1 MLAKRHSERAID
13 NPDFQ
18 YILDQQVLAED
29 IRSEEIVSLNEAE
42 RRAEREQQEAYY
54 LAIENAR
61 RGAKG
66 QTLLSSLDELLD
78 EESSDTEEVA
88 ENTVTDSSALQES
101 SADTIESDEDSS
113 DSDDEPDALAIETA
127 RILAD
132 AINLRSPAVVQRM
145 NP

>member
-1 MLAKRHSERAID
+1 M
-13 NPDFQ
+13 
-18 YILDQQVLAED
+18 
-29 IRSEEIVSLNEAE
+29 
-42 RRAEREQQEAYY
+42 
-54 LAIENAR
+54 
-61 RGAKG
+61 
-66 QTLLSSLDELLD
+66 LSSLDELLD

>member
-1 MLAKRHSERAID
+1 M
-13 NPDFQ
+13 
-18 YILDQQVLAED
+18 
-29 IRSEEIVSLNEAE
+29 
-42 RRAEREQQEAYY
+42 
-54 LAIENAR
+54 
-61 RGAKG
+61 
-66 QTLLSSLDELLD
+66 LSSLDELLD

-132 AINLRSPAVVQRM
+132 AINLRLPAVVQRM